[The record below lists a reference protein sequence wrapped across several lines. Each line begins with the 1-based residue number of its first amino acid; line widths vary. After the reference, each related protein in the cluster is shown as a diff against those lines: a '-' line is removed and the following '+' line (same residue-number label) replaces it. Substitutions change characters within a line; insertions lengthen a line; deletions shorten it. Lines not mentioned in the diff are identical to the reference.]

1 MPKTLSV
8 YPNPFIHLDHDGY
21 PAGVCPCDMVEHVG
35 MTRRAWVGARI
46 DPDQTFMLEKLTEEE
61 RRYRDAR
68 QQTRFKFDFSE
79 PTTVLMT
86 EYYKDRL
93 RAREI
98 IPADLETHISAGLL
112 HQDYLPPA
120 QVLELSKAASLKQ
133 WKAEHG
139 PDTTPEFLSA
149 LDSAIAVLGAPPAP
163 PAPLGDVPPVVTPPV
178 VTDAPETPPASPPA
192 PPPPPPET
200 NPNPAPPTGRKG
212 SKGA

>member
-8 YPNPFIHLDHDGY
+8 YPNPFLHLDHDGY

-35 MTRRAWVGARI
+35 MTRRVWVGARI

-68 QQTRFKFDFSE
+68 QQTRFKFEFSE
-79 PTTVLMT
+79 PTTVLLT

-93 RAREI
+93 RAHEI
-98 IPADLETHISAGLL
+98 IPANIEAHMDAGMLRK
-112 HQDYLPPA
+112 DYLPPA
-120 QVLELSKAASLKQ
+120 EALAKAKAACLKQ
-133 WKAEHG
+133 WAAETG
-139 PDTTPEFLSA
+139 SDEKPKFVDV
-149 LDSAIAVLGAPPAP
+149 LDSAIAALGAPPTP
-163 PAPLGDVPPVVTPPV
+163 PGDAPPVVTPPV
-178 VTDAPETPPASPPA
+178 VLSASETPPA
-192 PPPPPPET
+192 PPPAPVLPLPET